1 MLVDLK
7 PLKNLAVGITGAMSS
22 VIAFVLAF
30 APKDADVVKFDACAL
45 DLVQQEKV
53 REYAQLLIANASCTV
68 NITF

>member
-1 MLVDLK
+1 
-7 PLKNLAVGITGAMSS
+7 MSS